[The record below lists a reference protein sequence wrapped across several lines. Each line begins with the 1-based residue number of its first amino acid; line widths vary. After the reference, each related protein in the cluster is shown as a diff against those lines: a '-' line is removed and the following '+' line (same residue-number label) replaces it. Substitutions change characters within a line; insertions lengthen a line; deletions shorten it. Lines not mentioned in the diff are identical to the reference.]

1 MPDEQQQASETPSVP
16 VSPTPSTPAVR
27 DLSCIWGLKNKV
39 VSMLKELNIT
49 GLGTNV
55 YANRVSKIWP
65 DEETLCL
72 VNIPN
77 VDFADNRSSPRF
89 YIAKGDLNI
98 DVYSRA
104 YLTEQDNDGESE
116 TTSEISDFV
125 DNVGKSIIEYLDLHV
140 KAGPKGDVTRFFL
153 KSMTNNL
160 SEIETARGV
169 CHIVF
174 GFEISLVINYS
185 SPTDEFL
192 KAKNSIRMGAGSGNR
207 QDFVTNVRP

>member
-1 MPDEQQQASETPSVP
+1 MPDEQLSETPST
-16 VSPTPSTPAVR
+16 SSTSSTPSTPAVR

-39 VSMLKELNIT
+39 VSMIKDLNIS

-77 VDFADNRSSPRF
+77 VDFKDNRSSPRF
-89 YIAKGDLNI
+89 YIATGDLNV
-98 DVYSRA
+98 DVYSRS
-104 YLTEQDNDGESE
+104 YLTEQDNYGEAE
-116 TTSEISDFV
+116 TTSEISDFI
-125 DNVGKSIIEYLDLHV
+125 DTVGKSIIECLDLNV

-153 KSMTNNL
+153 KSMSNDL
-160 SEIETARGV
+160 SENEAARGF
-169 CHIVF
+169 CRIVF

-185 SPTDEFL
+185 SPADEFL
-192 KAKNSIRMGAGSGNR
+192 KAKNSLRMGSGTGNR
-207 QDFVTNVRP
+207 QDFVTNVRS